1 MKRSF
6 DDTDDSICF
15 ACYLVNMM
23 TEFKVG
29 SEQYAQI
36 LLLITSIE

>member
-6 DDTDDSICF
+6 DDTDDSVCF

-23 TEFKVG
+23 TEFKVNEYG
-29 SEQYAQI
+29 TTKLTLEES
-36 LLLITSIE
+36 SH